1 MKTKCKKCGKEGAV
15 CIACGKCWE
24 CCGDKCSAVHN
35 EELKTLKDLL
45 NPASIPGATSFKIE
59 RMILNG
65 AKDDLKQEAIKWVKF
80 LESDSFYDEVQNFQF
95 SDPYDIV
102 PFIKLFFNITEEDLD
117 GKL

>member
-65 AKDDLKQEAIKWVKF
+65 AKDDLKQEAIKWINEITNPKIFGVNYK
-80 LESDSFYDEVQNFQF
+80 DSRVDW
-95 SDPYDIV
+95 
-102 PFIKLFFNITEEDLD
+102 IKHFFNITEEDLD
-117 GKL
+117 GKF